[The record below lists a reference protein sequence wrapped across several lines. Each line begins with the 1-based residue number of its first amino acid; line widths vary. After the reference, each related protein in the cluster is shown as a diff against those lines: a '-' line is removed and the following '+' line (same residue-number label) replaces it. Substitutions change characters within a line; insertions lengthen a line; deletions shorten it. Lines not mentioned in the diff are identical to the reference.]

1 VNEPRPTPP
10 GQLDALRHGAPEA
23 IDAIVDHWQKPLF
36 AFAWRYLRNRAD
48 AEDVVIETFV
58 RLHRHRRRLRADTNL
73 AAWLFTALANL
84 CHNRHRWRGR
94 HPEENLDATDDTTS
108 ATAPLSP
115 PSPRT
120 SLESD
125 EAERQIRS
133 ALDRLPHD
141 QRTVVLLHHF
151 ERLSYREIA
160 GIVGCSERGVETRLY
175 RARQHLREMLAH
187 LAAGLAP
194 R

>member
-1 VNEPRPTPP
+1 VNESRPTPSGP
-10 GQLDALRHGAPEA
+10 IDALRQGGAGA
-23 IDAIVDHWQKPLF
+23 IEAIVDHWQKPLF

-58 RLHRHRRRLRADTNL
+58 RLHRHRRRLRPDTNL
-73 AAWLFTALANL
+73 SAWLFTTLANL

-94 HPEENLDATDDTTS
+94 HPEENLDATDEPAGVAS
-108 ATAPLSP
+108 ALSP
-115 PSPRT
+115 PCPRA

-125 EAERQIRS
+125 EAERQIRA
-133 ALDRLPHD
+133 ALDRLTHD
-141 QRTVVLLHHF
+141 QKAVVLLHHF

-175 RARQHLREMLAH
+175 RARQHLREMLAP
-187 LAAGLAP
+187 LAAELAP